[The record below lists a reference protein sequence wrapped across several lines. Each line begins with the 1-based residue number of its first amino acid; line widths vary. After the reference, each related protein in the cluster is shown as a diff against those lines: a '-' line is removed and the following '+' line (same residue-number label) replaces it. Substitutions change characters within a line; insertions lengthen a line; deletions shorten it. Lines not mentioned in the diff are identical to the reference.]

1 MSPCPHLVDRIM
13 AVMDA
18 AFDPAYGEAWNRRQV
33 ADALTLSST
42 HALVVDAAGVPIPD
56 GPIAGP
62 APLPAGFVLTRHVLD
77 EEELLLI
84 AVVPDAR
91 RRGVGTVLIEH
102 LFTAARARGIARVF
116 LEMRRGNPA
125 INLYRKFGFE
135 PIGERRNYY
144 RLANGDRVDAITFA
158 RSI

>member
-1 MSPCPHLVDRIM
+1 MSPCPHLLDRIM
-13 AVMDA
+13 VVMEA

-33 ADALTLSST
+33 ADALTFSST
-42 HALVVDAAGVPIPD
+42 HALVVDAAGVPIGD
-56 GPIAGP
+56 GPGP
-62 APLPAGFVLTRHVLD
+62 APAGFVLTRHVLD

-84 AVVPDAR
+84 AVIPGAR
-91 RRGVGTVLIEH
+91 QRGVGAALMEH
-102 LFTAARARGIARVF
+102 LFAAARARGIVRIF

-125 INLYRKFGFE
+125 IQLYNKFGFE

-144 RLANGDRVDAITFA
+144 RMANGERIDAITFG